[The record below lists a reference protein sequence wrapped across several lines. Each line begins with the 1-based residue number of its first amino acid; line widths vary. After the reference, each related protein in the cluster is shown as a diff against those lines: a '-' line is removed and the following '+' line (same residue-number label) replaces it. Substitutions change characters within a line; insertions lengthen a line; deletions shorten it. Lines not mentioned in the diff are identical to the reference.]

1 MAGLFFELE
10 AVRTASSDRDA
21 PRRHRKGVE
30 LEPCLQLGPARAKR
44 HAREEAPVVI
54 EDKVER
60 PSSVL
65 RDRMAKSELLMRA
78 AVPLKLDPYGS
89 HLSDLA
95 RKPVVTTLRRGYTR
109 KKRTMLPNSAKERQ
123 FTPVSK
129 ERLED
134 MKPARRKPRKLGQ
147 RRRVDKLP
155 PLTSPEEEEPSPSK
169 RRPRSLTHK
178 KKRAYVVEQKRR
190 AEAAA
195 YGGAPR
201 RRRARR
207 PGQTES
213 LRRDRRETNRKYD
226 QLTSVRR
233 GGSSLDDD
241 SAFEDSDELAAAEIA
256 ELKAAIAAERANISK
271 GEV

>member
-1 MAGLFFELE
+1 MPH
-10 AVRTASSDRDA
+10 RTESSDRDA

-30 LEPCLQLGPARAKR
+30 LEPCLQLGPSKAKEVTRRR
-44 HAREEAPVVI
+44 HIKEEAPVVI
-54 EDKVER
+54 EDR

-109 KKRTMLPNSAKERQ
+109 KKRTMLPNSTKERQ

-134 MKPARRKPRKLGQ
+134 MKPIHKRKPRKLGQ
-147 RRRVDKLP
+147 RRRVAKLP
-155 PLTSPEEEEPSPSK
+155 PLIPSADEEEPSPSK

-195 YGGAPR
+195 YGAPTQSPR

-213 LRRDRRETNRKYD
+213 LRRDRRQTERHYD
-226 QLTSVRR
+226 KLTSVRR
-233 GGSSLDDD
+233 GGSVVDDD
-241 SAFEDSDELAAAEIA
+241 SAFEDSDELAAEAEIA
-256 ELKAAIAAERANISK
+256 ELKAAIAAERAK
-271 GEV
+271 GGV

>member
-1 MAGLFFELE
+1 M
-10 AVRTASSDRDA
+10 
-21 PRRHRKGVE
+21 
-30 LEPCLQLGPARAKR
+30 EPCLQLGPSKAKERR
-44 HAREEAPVVI
+44 HLKEEAPVVI

-134 MKPARRKPRKLGQ
+134 LKPARRKPRKLGQ

-155 PLTSPEEEEPSPSK
+155 PLMQPDEEEAPSPSK

-195 YGGAPR
+195 YGAPTQSPR

-213 LRRDRRETNRKYD
+213 LRRDRLSTNRRYD

-233 GGSSLDDD
+233 GGSSVDDD
-241 SAFEDSDELAAAEIA
+241 SAFEDSDELAAEAEIA
-256 ELKAAIAAERANISK
+256 ELKRAIAAERAK
-271 GEV
+271 GGV

>member
-1 MAGLFFELE
+1 MPR
-10 AVRTASSDRDA
+10 RTASSDRDA

-65 RDRMAKSELLMRA
+65 RDRMARSELLMRA

-155 PLTSPEEEEPSPSK
+155 PLTSPEEDEPSPK

-195 YGGAPR
+195 YGVATQSPR

-213 LRRDRRETNRKYD
+213 LRRDRRQTERHYD
-226 QLTSVRR
+226 KLTSVRR
-233 GGSSLDDD
+233 GASITDED
-241 SAFEDSDELAAAEIA
+241 SAFEDSDELAAEAEIA
-256 ELKAAIAAERANISK
+256 ELKAAIAAERAK
-271 GEV
+271 GGV

>member
-1 MAGLFFELE
+1 MPH
-10 AVRTASSDRDA
+10 RTESSDRDA

-30 LEPCLQLGPARAKR
+30 LEPCLQLGPSKAKEVTRRR
-44 HAREEAPVVI
+44 HIKEEAPVVI
-54 EDKVER
+54 EDR

-95 RKPVVTTLRRGYTR
+95 RKPITTLRRGYVR

-134 MKPARRKPRKLGQ
+134 LKPARRKPRKLGQ
-147 RRRVDKLP
+147 RRRVEKLP
-155 PLTSPEEEEPSPSK
+155 PLTSPDEEELPSPSK

-195 YGGAPR
+195 YGVATQSPR

-213 LRRDRRETNRKYD
+213 LRRDRRRTEQHFD

-233 GGSSLDDD
+233 GASSVDED
-241 SAFEDSDELAAAEIA
+241 SAFEDSDELAAEAEIA
-256 ELKAAIAAERANISK
+256 ELKAAIAAERAK
-271 GEV
+271 GGV

>member
-1 MAGLFFELE
+1 M
-10 AVRTASSDRDA
+10 
-21 PRRHRKGVE
+21 
-30 LEPCLQLGPARAKR
+30 
-44 HAREEAPVVI
+44 I

-155 PLTSPEEEEPSPSK
+155 PLRPTSPDDEEPSPSK
-169 RRPRSLTHK
+169 RRPRSLSHK

-195 YGGAPR
+195 YGAPTQSPR

-213 LRRDRRETNRKYD
+213 LRRDRRNTERKYD

-233 GGSSLDDD
+233 GGSSVDDG
-241 SAFEDSDELAAAEIA
+241 SAFEDSDELAAEVEI
-256 ELKAAIAAERANISK
+256 EQLKRAIAAERAK
-271 GEV
+271 GGG

>member
-1 MAGLFFELE
+1 MPH
-10 AVRTASSDRDA
+10 RTESSDRDA

-30 LEPCLQLGPARAKR
+30 LEPCLQLGPSKAKEVTRRR
-44 HAREEAPVVI
+44 HIKEEAPVVI
-54 EDKVER
+54 EDR

-95 RKPVVTTLRRGYTR
+95 RKPITTLRRGYVR

-155 PLTSPEEEEPSPSK
+155 PLRPTSAEEEEEQPSPSK
-169 RRPRSLTHK
+169 RRPRSLSHK

-195 YGGAPR
+195 YGAPTQSPR

-213 LRRDRRETNRKYD
+213 LRRDRLSTNRKYD

-233 GGSSLDDD
+233 GGSSVDDD

-256 ELKAAIAAERANISK
+256 ELKAAIAAERAK
-271 GEV
+271 GGGV

>member
-1 MAGLFFELE
+1 
-10 AVRTASSDRDA
+10 
-21 PRRHRKGVE
+21 
-30 LEPCLQLGPARAKR
+30 
-44 HAREEAPVVI
+44 
-54 EDKVER
+54 
-60 PSSVL
+60 
-65 RDRMAKSELLMRA
+65 MAKSELLMRA

-155 PLTSPEEEEPSPSK
+155 PLMQPDEEEAPSPSK
-169 RRPRSLTHK
+169 RRPRSLSHK

-213 LRRDRRETNRKYD
+213 LRRDRRNTERKYD

-233 GGSSLDDD
+233 GASITDDD
-241 SAFEDSDELAAAEIA
+241 SAFEDSDELAAEAEIA
-256 ELKAAIAAERANISK
+256 ELKAAIAAERAK
-271 GEV
+271 GGV

>member
-1 MAGLFFELE
+1 
-10 AVRTASSDRDA
+10 
-21 PRRHRKGVE
+21 
-30 LEPCLQLGPARAKR
+30 
-44 HAREEAPVVI
+44 
-54 EDKVER
+54 
-60 PSSVL
+60 
-65 RDRMAKSELLMRA
+65 MAKSELLMRA

-155 PLTSPEEEEPSPSK
+155 PLRPTSADDEEQPSPSK

-195 YGGAPR
+195 YGAPTQSPR

-213 LRRDRRETNRKYD
+213 LRRDRRNTERKYD

-233 GGSSLDDD
+233 GGSSVDDD
-241 SAFEDSDELAAAEIA
+241 SAFEDSDELAAEAEIA
-256 ELKAAIAAERANISK
+256 ELKAAIAAERAK
-271 GEV
+271 GGV

>member
-1 MAGLFFELE
+1 M
-10 AVRTASSDRDA
+10 
-21 PRRHRKGVE
+21 
-30 LEPCLQLGPARAKR
+30 EPCLQLGPARAKERR
-44 HAREEAPVVI
+44 HLKEEAPVVI

-95 RKPVVTTLRRGYTR
+95 RKPITTLRRGYTR

-155 PLTSPEEEEPSPSK
+155 PLTSPDEDEPSPSK
-169 RRPRSLTHK
+169 RRPRSLSHK

-195 YGGAPR
+195 YGVATQSPR

-213 LRRDRRETNRKYD
+213 LRRDRRRTEQHFD

-233 GGSSLDDD
+233 GASSVDED
-241 SAFEDSDELAAAEIA
+241 SAFEDSDELAAEAEIA
-256 ELKAAIAAERANISK
+256 ELKRAIAAERAK
-271 GEV
+271 GGV

>member
-1 MAGLFFELE
+1 
-10 AVRTASSDRDA
+10 
-21 PRRHRKGVE
+21 
-30 LEPCLQLGPARAKR
+30 
-44 HAREEAPVVI
+44 
-54 EDKVER
+54 
-60 PSSVL
+60 
-65 RDRMAKSELLMRA
+65 MAKSELLMRA

-155 PLTSPEEEEPSPSK
+155 PLRPTSADEEEAPSPSK
-169 RRPRSLTHK
+169 RRPRSLSHK

-195 YGGAPR
+195 YGVR
-201 RRRARR
+201 RSRR

-213 LRRDRRETNRKYD
+213 LRRDRLSTNRKYD

-233 GGSSLDDD
+233 GGSSVDDD
-241 SAFEDSDELAAAEIA
+241 SAFEDSDELAAEAEIA
-256 ELKAAIAAERANISK
+256 ELKAAIAAERAK
-271 GEV
+271 GGV